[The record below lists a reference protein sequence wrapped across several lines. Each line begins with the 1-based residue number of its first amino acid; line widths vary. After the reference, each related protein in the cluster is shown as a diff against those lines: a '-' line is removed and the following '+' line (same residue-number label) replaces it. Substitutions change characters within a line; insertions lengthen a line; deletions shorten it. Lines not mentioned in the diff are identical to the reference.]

1 MTRAPGPK
9 GSLVWGSLADF
20 KSDALGLLSKATR
33 DHGDV
38 VRLRFGPITAHLI
51 NHPDHITHVLS
62 HHADRYDKNTRSVER
77 IRATCGD
84 SLLSANADAWAR
96 HRRLIQP
103 IFQPKMFTDI
113 AGIVADEM
121 QPMLD
126 RWRKADK
133 IDIASEM
140 MHLVIA
146 ISVRILFSS
155 SVDAP
160 RVETALAV
168 ILEDT
173 WRRLQAP
180 LDPSMMSPAFHRRAF
195 KDAVQTIDDV
205 IFDLIAQRRKQADA
219 PDDLLSR
226 LLAAHEADGDLQ
238 LTDQELR
245 DAAVTLLLGGHETTA
260 NALAWAFLSVANQTD
275 AGFETQNPADIFA
288 EAIRLYPSIWIVER
302 RAIQADKIG
311 GYDIPRGSSVLIS
324 PYLMHRHPNFW
335 TDPDTFDPSRHATE
349 NNHPRHAYI
358 PFGLG
363 QHRCVG
369 LHMARAIAS
378 EVIAQTYAHFR
389 LRPAGP
395 TQAVDPGITLRP
407 SGPLWLH
414 PVAI

>member
-9 GSLVWGSLADF
+9 GSLFWGSLADF
-20 KSDALGLLSKATR
+20 TSDALGLLWQATR

-38 VRLRFGPITAHLI
+38 VRLRFGPITAHLV

-62 HHADRYDKNTRSVER
+62 RHADRYDKNTRSVER

-113 AGIVADEM
+113 SAIVSDEM
-121 QPMLD
+121 GPMLD
-126 RWRKADK
+126 RWRTADK
-133 IDIASEM
+133 IDVASEM

-146 ISVRILFSS
+146 ISARILFSS
-155 SVDAP
+155 SVDAA
-160 RVETALAV
+160 RVEAALAV

-180 LDPSMMSPAFHRRAF
+180 LDPSMISPAFHKRAF
-195 KDAVQTIDDV
+195 KDAVQTIGDV
-205 IFDLIAQRRKQADA
+205 IFELIATRRRQIDA

-226 LLAAHEADGDLQ
+226 LLAAHEADGDAQ
-238 LTDQELR
+238 LNDKELR

-260 NALAWAFLSVANQTD
+260 NALAWAFHAVAQSPD
-275 AGFETQNPADIFA
+275 AGIETQDPAHIFA
-288 EAIRLYPSIWIVER
+288 EAVRLYPSIWIVER
-302 RAIQADKIG
+302 RAIAADTIG
-311 GYDIPRGSSVLIS
+311 GFDIPRGSSVLIS
-324 PYLMHRHPNFW
+324 PYLIHRHPDFW
-335 TDPDTFDPSRHATE
+335 TDPDRFDPARHAVETDR
-349 NNHPRHAYI
+349 HRHAYI

-378 EVIAQTYAHFR
+378 EVIAHVYAQFR
-389 LRPAGP
+389 LHP
-395 TQAVDPGITLRP
+395 TGQTPAVDPGITLRP
-407 SGPLWLH
+407 TGPLWLC
-414 PVAI
+414 PVAK